1 MYGNQI
7 RSSRHPCGCICTRV
21 CWLIVY
27 GVRPATEIDSRDVF
41 FLGKEAP
48 KADPFGVLEKEWM
61 SSNKQLMQMPPQGH
75 ALTMLSSSRRSCISC
90 PDKRSIFQS
99 KKRNDEKLP
108 RTVRLNKVLGSLRIR
123 NPERNAASPVRV
135 VNRPR
140 ETVKNGQNHVAK
152 SVFCPKINQKR
163 SFNERFL
170 LEYEGFSSRI

>member
-27 GVRPATEIDSRDVF
+27 GVRPAPEIDSRDVF

-75 ALTMLSSSRRSCISC
+75 VLTMLSSSGRSCISY
-90 PDKRSIFQS
+90 PDLRSIFQS

-123 NPERNAASPVRV
+123 NPERNAASPVRK

-140 ETVKNGQNHVAK
+140 EAVKNGQIQ
-152 SVFCPKINQKR
+152 SLSCRKIVILPQN
-163 SFNERFL
+163 
-170 LEYEGFSSRI
+170 

>member
-1 MYGNQI
+1 MASALPRKLTAEMNF
-7 RSSRHPCGCICTRV
+7 P
-21 CWLIVY
+21 W
-27 GVRPATEIDSRDVF
+27 E
-41 FLGKEAP
+41 EAP
-48 KADPFGVLEKEWM
+48 KAGPYGVLEM
-61 SSNKQLMQMPPQGH
+61 NGRSSNKQLMQMPPQGH
-75 ALTMLSSSRRSCISC
+75 VLTMLSSSGRSCISY
-90 PDKRSIFQS
+90 PDLRSIFQS
-99 KKRNDEKLP
+99 KKRNDEKLPRTVRLNKVLGSLRIRNPDEKLP